1 MKSKRLFWLLAALVF
16 GSLITTGILFSD
28 THPALFWTMEGIA
41 ALSLILFVSLY
52 RRLIKPY
59 HILLNGMELLNEQD
73 FSNRLRLVGNDEA
86 NRLIEIFNRMMTELK
101 NERLQVRETN
111 RFLDLLIRASPQG
124 VVILDFDERISE
136 INPAGL
142 RLLKINDIETVKGK
156 KIGESDFK
164 LAADLAGLESGDD
177 LIVRIPGQAIYRCVR
192 SSFADRGF
200 DHPFILIEEL
210 TRELMRIEKASY
222 ERIIRMMSHEV
233 NNSIGAIGAT
243 LNVVS
248 DILRQTQDS
257 DWQDVL
263 PAVSASFERCGNLA
277 RFTSKLAD
285 VVRIPRTRASRP
297 FAERTG
303 AVGRRPDPDRMPER
317 NISLSLSLADP
328 DTIIRAD
335 GIQLEQV
342 LVNIVKNAY
351 EAIGHDGRIR
361 IVTTA
366 DPPSVTVEDN
376 GPGIPE
382 EIRKQLFT
390 PFFTTKPSGQGIG
403 LMFVREVLNNHRMAF
418 SLTSQNGC
426 TRFEISV

>member
-257 DWQDVL
+257 DW
-263 PAVSASFERCGNLA
+263 
-277 RFTSKLAD
+277 AD
-285 VVRIPRTRASRP
+285 VVRIPEPVRADLSLNELVRSVDALTRIECRK
-297 FAERTG
+297 
-303 AVGRRPDPDRMPER
+303 R

>member
-1 MKSKRLFWLLAALVF
+1 M
-16 GSLITTGILFSD
+16 
-28 THPALFWTMEGIA
+28 
-41 ALSLILFVSLY
+41 
-52 RRLIKPY
+52 
-59 HILLNGMELLNEQD
+59 
-73 FSNRLRLVGNDEA
+73 
-86 NRLIEIFNRMMTELK
+86 
-101 NERLQVRETN
+101 
-111 RFLDLLIRASPQG
+111 
-124 VVILDFDERISE
+124 
-136 INPAGL
+136 
-142 RLLKINDIETVKGK
+142 
-156 KIGESDFK
+156 
-164 LAADLAGLESGDD
+164 
-177 LIVRIPGQAIYRCVR
+177 R
-192 SSFADRGF
+192 SVDA
-200 DHPFILIEEL
+200 L
-210 TRELMRIEKASY
+210 TRIECRK
-222 ERIIRMMSHEV
+222 
-233 NNSIGAIGAT
+233 
-243 LNVVS
+243 
-248 DILRQTQDS
+248 
-257 DWQDVL
+257 
-263 PAVSASFERCGNLA
+263 
-277 RFTSKLAD
+277 
-285 VVRIPRTRASRP
+285 
-297 FAERTG
+297 
-303 AVGRRPDPDRMPER
+303 R